1 LSGVVF
7 NLLATTL
14 GCDPMA
20 KGTHQGQRPPRSQ
33 SEILKMIHSDVRRF
47 GKFIA
52 ALGLG
57 VCGFLASISPASG
70 TLLISCT
77 GCVASTIGGTPVLT
91 SPTTTPPTL
100 TVARS
105 PNDNS
110 GLPFGANLTMFVLV
124 PDNAANGASLHFFE
138 TIFQGG
144 NPIGTATTLCDLPCE
159 RPSMGAAAEWNTPG
173 SSFLPSYWSDSQPSG
188 PAILF
193 DGLLAAT
200 RTVDPGANGY
210 FVYAPIL
217 LVPVQFAVGADPTAI
232 FAGSF
237 PAGSIFGAFLL
248 DSFNANFEPTGVVSR
263 DAAGVAL
270 IVGTTNVPE
279 PSTLLLL
286 FASLVAA
293 CVVNIHSRSRRS
305 T

>member
-1 LSGVVF
+1 
-7 NLLATTL
+7 
-14 GCDPMA
+14 
-20 KGTHQGQRPPRSQ
+20 
-33 SEILKMIHSDVRRF
+33 MIHIDARMF

-52 ALGLG
+52 LGLG
-57 VCGFLASISPASG
+57 AYALFASVLPASA
-70 TLLISCT
+70 TLLISCP
-77 GCVASTIGGTPVLT
+77 GCAGSTIGGTPVLT

-110 GLPFGANLTMFVLV
+110 GLPFGALLTMFVLI
-124 PDNAANGASLHFFE
+124 PDNAANGASLHFNE

-144 NPIGTATTLCDLPCE
+144 NPIGTGTTLCDLPCE

-200 RTVDPGANGY
+200 RTVDSGANGY
-210 FVYAPIL
+210 FVYAPVL

-237 PAGSIFGAFLL
+237 PAGAIFGAFLL
-248 DSFNANFEPTGVVSR
+248 DSFNASFQPTGVVSR
-263 DAAGVAL
+263 DATGVAL
-270 IVGTTNVPE
+270 IVGTNAVPE
-279 PSTLLLL
+279 PSTWLLL
-286 FASLVAA
+286 FASFMAA
-293 CVVNIHSRSRRS
+293 CIVAIHSRSRRWVS
-305 T
+305 S